1 MISTLS
7 AKPMIQ
13 TIVEIPQLLMG
24 AIVRHITFSTY
35 LSCLLLLHFE
45 SFLAPT
51 LLLLEI
57 FLVLDVLFGLLE

>member
-35 LSCLLLLHFE
+35 LSCLLLLKFE
-45 SFLAPT
+45 SFLAPI